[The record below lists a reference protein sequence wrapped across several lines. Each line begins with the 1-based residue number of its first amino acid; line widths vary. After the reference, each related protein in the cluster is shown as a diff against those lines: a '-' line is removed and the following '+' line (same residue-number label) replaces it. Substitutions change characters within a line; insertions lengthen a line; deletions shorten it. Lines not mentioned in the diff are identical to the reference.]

1 MAENASEI
9 SFATPKNCENI
20 ASYSAKLVVSVEGG
34 SLVPMYLG
42 EKVVVRVKL
51 AEVPS
56 KTKDIKV
63 AMENSEG
70 EIELIDCV
78 IDGEYLTFE
87 TNKISDFMIV
97 KDCGNLLATCLIS
110 FAFILVVVMVL
121 TVVLVPVLKKQ
132 DHTYVEDDENKN

>member
-1 MAENASEI
+1 
-9 SFATPKNCENI
+9 
-20 ASYSAKLVVSVEGG
+20 
-34 SLVPMYLG
+34 
-42 EKVVVRVKL
+42 
-51 AEVPS
+51 
-56 KTKDIKV
+56 
-63 AMENSEG
+63 MENSEG

-132 DHTYVEDDENKN
+132 DHTYVEDDENEN